1 MNIVSKRFKDIFLN
15 IVCLL
20 VGTMMLY
27 RSYTDSAYPGYI
39 QRRLMMPIFLGAAFG
54 IFLKYKRYKIGFWI
68 FTILNILVGYW
79 FIFVLEDTWHHHFLP
94 QIVFFALF
102 LPFYGDMQSI
112 GVWAKIR
119 KTLGLTG
126 TKLPVS
132 TFFVSFLNEIPSL
145 EAGMTRLTL
154 IFTLM
159 MLVSALT
166 LEYKRLT
173 IKPWPPQSF
182 ADAEMHFKYGSIG
195 AEVYGYPYLLFAMP

>member
-15 IVCLL
+15 IICLL
-20 VGTMMLY
+20 IGTMMLY

-54 IFLKYKRYKIGFWI
+54 IFLMYKRYKIGFWI

-79 FIFVLEDTWHHHFLP
+79 FISVLEDTWRHHFLP
-94 QIVFFALF
+94 PIVFSALF
-102 LPFYGDMQSI
+102 LPFYGDMKSI
-112 GVWAKIR
+112 GGWPKIR
-119 KTLGLTG
+119 KILGLTG
-126 TKLPVS
+126 TKHLES
-132 TFFVSFLNEIPSL
+132 TLFVSFLREIPSL
-145 EAGMTRLTL
+145 DGGMTRLAL
-154 IFTLM
+154 IFTVT

-182 ADAEMHFKYGSIG
+182 ADAE
-195 AEVYGYPYLLFAMP
+195 